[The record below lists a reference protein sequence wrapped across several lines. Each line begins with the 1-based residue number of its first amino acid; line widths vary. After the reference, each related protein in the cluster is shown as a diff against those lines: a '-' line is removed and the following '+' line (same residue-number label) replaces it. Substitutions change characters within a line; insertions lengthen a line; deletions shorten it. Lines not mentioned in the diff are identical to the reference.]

1 MKHYIISCVLLM
13 MTSISGIAQVNFK
26 LQPDGSFRTE
36 DGADYVIVP
45 FEGKNAHDLYINLTS
60 NATSIYN
67 DVSKVMNTVEDNTV
81 KIRGFAGSG
90 NLFPYITMFNF
101 SVEGHYQLE
110 FKIKDG
116 RIRVSAPL
124 VEDAATMTGG
134 TDGPKAVSYSG
145 MVSKH
150 LFDKNGTVKKKK
162 VNDVASIE
170 AYLNSIINRILATS
184 TQIEEDW

>member
-1 MKHYIISCVLLM
+1 MNKAIVSFWLLILSCISV
-13 MTSISGIAQVNFK
+13 SGQVNFK
-26 LQPDGSFRTE
+26 LQSDGSFRTE
-36 DGADYVIVP
+36 EGADFIVVP
-45 FEGKNAHDLYINLTS
+45 FEGQSAHDIYVRLTS

-90 NLFPYITMFNF
+90 NIFPYITFLNL

-116 RIRVSAPL
+116 RVRISAPL

-134 TDGPKAVSYSG
+134 SNGPVAVSYSG
-145 MVSKH
+145 MVAKH
-150 LFDKNGTVKKKK
+150 LFDKNGTVKKKRA
-162 VNDVASIE
+162 NDVASIE
-170 AYLNSIINRILATS
+170 AYLNYIVNRILAQPE
-184 TQIEEDW
+184 QIEEDW